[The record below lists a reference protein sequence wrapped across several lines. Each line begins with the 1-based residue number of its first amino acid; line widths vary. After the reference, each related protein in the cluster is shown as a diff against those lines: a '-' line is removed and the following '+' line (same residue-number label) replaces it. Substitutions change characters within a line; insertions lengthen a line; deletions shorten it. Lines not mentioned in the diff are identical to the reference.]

1 MADNNIISKETEL
14 NLPSFTEM
22 LNDVYIQVNNTTFEE
37 TTLILPT
44 PKLEKSTTR
53 MLWMVAPYLKRIER
67 PKEHFYDFLTKKKGY
82 TINWVSNLIE
92 DGLIIRS
99 KKITQNIIINIMKEY
114 VNLYVLCN
122 SCKNSQTEMTR
133 DNEIKKYRIKC
144 INCKSEYTVSE

>member
-82 TINWVSNLIE
+82 DINWVSDLIE
-92 DGLIIRS
+92 DGLIIKS
-99 KKITQNIIINIMKEY
+99 KKITQNNIINIMKEY

-122 SCKNSQTEMTR
+122 SCKNSQTEMKR

>member
-22 LNDVYIQVNNTTFEE
+22 LNDVYKQVNNTTFEE

-82 TINWVSNLIE
+82 DINWVSDLIE
-92 DGLIIRS
+92 DGLIIKS
-99 KKITQNIIINIMKEY
+99 KKITQNNIINIMKEY

-122 SCKNSQTEMTR
+122 SCKNSQTEMKR

>member
-14 NLPSFTEM
+14 NLKSFTEM
-22 LNDVYIQVNNTTFEE
+22 LNDVYLQVNNTTFEE